1 MTDPTRGRATGD
13 GLAQDA
19 RALTG
24 DALTGDALPGLAAL
38 CAALRPL
45 VRGGLPEA
53 ETRRALAPFC
63 TALRARGLAG
73 QHVVL
78 GLHAAWASL
87 PEARAIDGAGVLT
100 LRSRLVSAGIETFYA
115 PSPPPG

>member
-1 MTDPTRGRATGD
+1 MTDPTHGCATGD

-19 RALTG
+19 RALTA

-45 VRGGLPEA
+45 VRDGLPEA

-100 LRSRLVSAGIETFYA
+100 FRRRLVSAGIETFYA
-115 PSPPPG
+115 PSPPG

>member
-1 MTDPTRGRATGD
+1 MTDPTHGCATGD

-19 RALTG
+19 RALTA
-24 DALTGDALPGLAAL
+24 DALTGD
-38 CAALRPL
+38 
-45 VRGGLPEA
+45 GLPEA

-73 QHVVL
+73 QHLVL